1 MVTVKRPRYSA
12 NWELFLAR
20 MRMFYREPEAM
31 FWTYGFPILLTIGL
45 GIAFRNKP
53 AEQLPVAI
61 ERHPALETVRSALES
76 EKSFRVRDGSALECE
91 GWIRRG
97 EVDVAVLQGDPIEF
111 RLDPTRPEATLARMK
126 VNDVIQ
132 RAAGRS
138 DVLTVEESHVTA
150 PGARY
155 IDFLVPGLLGMN
167 LMGGGLWGIG
177 FVTVDMRIRKLLKR
191 MAATPMKKRDFFFSL
206 IASRM
211 AFTVPEV
218 VLLLLTGWLLFQIAI
233 EGGWLTITVVCAIG
247 ALSFAGIGLMCASR
261 ARKIETI
268 SGLMNAVMLP
278 MWIFSGIF
286 FSAKRFPDVI
296 QPLIQALPLTQLIN
310 ALRAVITDGASLASQ
325 WMPLLILTAYGL
337 VSFVLALRWFRWT

>member
-1 MVTVKRPRYSA
+1 MRKHYSA
-12 NWELFLAR
+12 NWELFVAR

-45 GIAFRNKP
+45 GVAFRNKP
-53 AEQLPVAI
+53 AEKLPVAV
-61 ERHPALETVRSALES
+61 EAGTELSEARAALEEDLSFDVRTGTAE
-76 EKSFRVRDGSALECE
+76 ECE

-97 EVDVAVLQGDPIEF
+97 EVDVAVLRGNPIEYRF
-111 RLDPTRPEATLARMK
+111 DPTRPEAALARLK
-126 VNDVIQ
+126 IHEAIQ

-138 DVLTVEESHVTA
+138 DVVAVQESHVTA

-155 IDFLVPGLLGMN
+155 IDFLIPGLLGMN

-218 VLLLLTGWLLFQIAI
+218 LLVMLTGWLLFRIAI
-233 EGGWLTITVVCAIG
+233 AGSWVGIAVVCAVG
-247 ALSFAGIGLMCASR
+247 ALSFAGLGLVCASR

-286 FSAKRFPDVI
+286 FSAKRFPDII

-325 WMPLLILTAYGL
+325 WMPLSILTVYGV